1 MKKILIPLI
10 ILLILPSV
18 LAINISI
25 ETEAINNVVI
35 KGMNNPAMFK
45 LAITNHGPTDKFEF
59 YNLLGF
65 QMSPSSPVSIDG
77 AQTKEIQLIIYP
89 RESVDYKQF
98 YTLNYFIR
106 GQDRTET
113 AQKATMKLL
122 ELGEVF
128 EVGTD
133 NIDSESALIKF
144 YIRNKEK
151 VDFPKIEAAFE
162 SQFFNVAKTFSLE
175 PYERKNF
182 TTDLEKQDFKTLEAG
197 FYTLTAKLN
206 ISDKTASTE
215 GIITFI
221 EQDLIEK
228 TESSAGF
235 IIFKK
240 TTRIENKGNIE
251 TDIETMMKK
260 NVVSRLFTTFSP
272 DPDLAER
279 QGFTVYYTWSERVT
293 PGETLDIVVTTNWLF
308 PFIFIALIILIVIFL
323 KQFAKTDI
331 VMKKEVKFLKAK
343 GGEFA
348 LKVTLFVKAKSYVE
362 RVNIFDRL
370 PPLVKVYH
378 RFGREVPKK
387 VDETTRRIDWSFEK
401 LEEGEIRVINYI
413 IYSKVG
419 ILGRFALPSATAI
432 YEKDGEVK
440 EANSNR
446 AFFVASP
453 RSNSE
458 MNRDVNR

>member
-1 MKKILIPLI
+1 MKKILIPLLI
-10 ILLILPSV
+10 ILLIPSI
-18 LAINISI
+18 LAIDIDI

-45 LAITNHGPTDKFEF
+45 LTISNHGPTDKLEF

-65 QMSPSSPVSIDG
+65 QMSPSTPVSINSN
-77 AQTKEIQLIIYP
+77 QTKEIQLIIYP
-89 RESVDYKQF
+89 REGVEYKQF

-106 GQDRTET
+106 GQDRTEL
-113 AQKATMKLL
+113 AGKATMKILT
-122 ELGEVF
+122 LGDVF
-128 EVGTD
+128 EIGAE
-133 NIDSESALIKF
+133 NINAESDLIRF
-144 YIRNKEK
+144 YIHNKEK
-151 VDFPKIEAAFE
+151 VDFAQIKTEFK
-162 SQFFNVAKTFSLE
+162 SQFFNFQETFSLE
-175 PYERKNF
+175 ENERKNF
-182 TTDLEKQDFKTLEAG
+182 TTTLEKQDFKTLEAG
-197 FYTLTAKLN
+197 FYTLTATIN
-206 ISDKTASTE
+206 IGNEEANVE
-215 GIITFI
+215 GIINFI

-228 TESSAGF
+228 TESSEGF

-240 TTRIENKGNIE
+240 TTKIENKGNIA
-251 TDIETMMKK
+251 TDIETTMQK
-260 NVVSRLFTTFSP
+260 NIVSRLFTSFSP
-272 DPDLAER
+272 EPDIAER
-279 QGFTVYYTWSERVT
+279 QGFTVYYTWTENVV
-293 PGETLDIVVTTNWLF
+293 PGETLNVVVTTNWLF
-308 PFIFIALIILIVIFL
+308 PFLFIALIILIVIFL

-378 RFGREVPKK
+378 RFGREMPKK
-387 VDETTRRIDWSFEK
+387 VDEKARRIDWSFEK

-432 YEKDGEVK
+432 YEKEGEVK
-440 EANSNR
+440 EATSNR
-446 AFFVASP
+446 AFFVAAP
-453 RSNSE
+453 KDNNELR
-458 MNRDVNR
+458 